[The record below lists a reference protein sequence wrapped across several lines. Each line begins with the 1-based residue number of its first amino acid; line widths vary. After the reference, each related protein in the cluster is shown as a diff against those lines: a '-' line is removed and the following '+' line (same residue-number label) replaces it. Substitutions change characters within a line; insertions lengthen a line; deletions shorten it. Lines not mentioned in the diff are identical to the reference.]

1 MPSPG
6 RKQMMM
12 KQQRRR
18 SAFPRAV
25 LAILAGSLLLNACG
39 GKADKAGEAP
49 AVVEQVRGTNV
60 NRVTLTPQAAKRLD
74 IQTAPVRSD
83 GKRAERRVIP
93 YSAVLYDA
101 NGDTWTYTNPR
112 PLAFVRQDISVDR
125 IEGNSAVLTA
135 GPPVGTAVVIV
146 GADEIWG
153 VEYGGI
159 EED

>member
-1 MPSPG
+1 
-6 RKQMMM
+6 MM

-18 SAFPRAV
+18 SAVPGAV
-25 LAILAGSLLLNACG
+25 LAILAVSLLLNACG
-39 GKADKAGEAP
+39 GKAEEGGEEP
-49 AVVEQVRGTNV
+49 AVVEQVGGTNV
-60 NRVTLTPQAAKRLD
+60 NRVTLTPLAAKRLD
-74 IQTAPVRSD
+74 IQTAAVRSD
-83 GKRAERRVIP
+83 GKRPQRTVIP
-93 YSAVLYDA
+93 YSAVLYDP

-125 IEGNSAVLTA
+125 IEGNSAVLSA
-135 GPPVGTAVVIV
+135 GPPVGMAVVIV